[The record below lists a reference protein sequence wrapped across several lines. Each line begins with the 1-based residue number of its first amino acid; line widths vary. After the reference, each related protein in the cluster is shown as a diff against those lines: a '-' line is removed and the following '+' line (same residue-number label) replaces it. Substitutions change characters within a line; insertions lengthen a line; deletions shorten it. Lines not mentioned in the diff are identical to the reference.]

1 MEPQAMSQ
9 ITSIQQSLNLGDK
22 KSEDMLNL
30 ALGSVIALFLAWGLY
45 IGISLHL

>member
-1 MEPQAMSQ
+1 MPQ
-9 ITSIQQSLNLGDK
+9 ITSIEQNLNLGAR
-22 KSEDMLNL
+22 KSEDVLNL